1 VIHDTPNSQ
10 HESDDERLAEQAS
23 AAPSGNTENL
33 DAAER
38 DVPTAPAPEPVH
50 RWLDGEKVSPA
61 ELDAPD
67 AEKHVKFWAKVN
79 AETARRRR
87 LQTPSGLDAII
98 MDKLKP
104 PVVKD
109 D

>member
-1 VIHDTPNSQ
+1 MIHDTPNSQ

-23 AAPSGNTENL
+23 AAPENA
-33 DAAER
+33 DASER

-87 LQTPSGLDAII
+87 MQTPSGMDAII

-104 PVVKD
+104 PVAKD